1 MKNSLILL
9 FLLIIFSS
17 NTPNLYINKDKID
30 KEMNDK
36 IWEALVNAICIIESN
51 NNDNAIN
58 PRSGASG
65 RFQMKTIYVDEV
77 NRILKQNK
85 YKYSDRFDAKKSREM
100 FEIYQSH
107 HNPTKDI
114 NKAIVIHRGKHSKKY
129 INAIKKEMKCI

>member
-30 KEMNDK
+30 KEINDK

-114 NKAIVIHRGKHSKKY
+114 NKAMVIHRGKHSKKY
-129 INAIKKEMKCI
+129 INAVKKEMKCT

>member
-30 KEMNDK
+30 KEINDK

-85 YKYSDRFDAKKSREM
+85 YKYSDRFDTKKSREM

-129 INAIKKEMKCI
+129 INAVKKEMKCI

>member
-30 KEMNDK
+30 KEINDK

-85 YKYSDRFDAKKSREM
+85 YKYRDRFDAKKSREM

-129 INAIKKEMKCI
+129 INAVKKEMKCI

>member
-30 KEMNDK
+30 KKINDK

-129 INAIKKEMKCI
+129 INAVKKEMKCI